1 MPNQGRR
8 RAAER
13 EPAGAGHKRP
23 QLDIPIQRLH
33 LDPENPRLPEEAQ
46 GKSEEEL
53 LKHLLDHF
61 DLEEIADPMGKN
73 GYFDEE
79 PLVVI
84 PRKIP
89 ASALP
94 GPGLRDSA
102 GFLRFINDASTHFTV
117 VEGNRRLAT
126 ALILQDESLRRKLRV
141 RSWPEI
147 SDAVRD
153 DLKILPAIVY
163 PVRKEVLPYLGVRHI
178 TGNKKWNSYAKA
190 RYIADMLR
198 EGHRIEDIELQV
210 GDRAQSI
217 RKSAIGYYMLHEAKE
232 EFDWDIN
239 KAKEDFSLI
248 LLAIGQRNIKLF
260 LGWSKTVPTSKEI
273 KSLKLEEIALGSP
286 VPEDHLRNLRDL
298 LSWLYGEGSKVRPVI
313 NESRDITNYLST
325 VVGSKSAIEYLR
337 RTRNLVEAYDLTDGE
352 EVMLQKLL
360 RTANSKLEKAL
371 GVAHR
376 HRSAEVVDEAEKCYE
391 TASRVVKTVKE

>member
-1 MPNQGRR
+1 MGEKRSRR
-8 RAAER
+8 SVDR

-23 QLDIPIQRLH
+23 QLDIPIDRLH

-46 GKSEEEL
+46 GKLEEEL
-53 LKHLLDHF
+53 LKHLSDHF

-84 PRKIP
+84 PQKIP
-89 ASALP
+89 ARSLP
-94 GPGLRDSA
+94 QRGQRESPD
-102 GFLRFINDASTHFTV
+102 FLKFINDKGTQFTV

-126 ALILQDESLRRKLRV
+126 AMILRDESLRRKLKL

-147 SDAVRD
+147 SEAVRE
-153 DLKILPAIVY
+153 DLRVLPAIVY

-190 RYIADMLR
+190 RYIADMVR
-198 EGHRIEDIELQV
+198 EGHSIDEIERQV

-232 EFDWDIN
+232 ELDLNID

-248 LLAIGQRNIKLF
+248 LLAIGQRNIKFF
-260 LGWSKTVPTSKEI
+260 LGWTKTVPNSKQL
-273 KSLKLEEIALGSP
+273 KSLKLEEIAFKSP
-286 VPEDHLRNLRDL
+286 VPEDHLKNLGDL
-298 LSWLYGEGSKVRPVI
+298 LSWLYGEGTKVRPVI
-313 NESRDITNYLST
+313 NESRDITNYLSS
-325 VVGSKSAIEYLR
+325 VVGS
-337 RTRNLVEAYDLTDGE
+337 
-352 EVMLQKLL
+352 
-360 RTANSKLEKAL
+360 
-371 GVAHR
+371 
-376 HRSAEVVDEAEKCYE
+376 RSAVAIVS
-391 TASRVVKTVKE
+391 SRLRSIQSFVSCTNRTSV